1 MTGISIGQKVQET
14 FNDTRVINGHSTET
28 LDARILQFRIEHRF
42 GDIAGVNG
50 GVQQFFGFDQAA
62 DIRFAFEYGIS
73 DKWMVGVGRSK
84 GTGAPYRSLVDMFTK
99 YKIVGQEK
107 GKMPISLAVVG
118 SATATYMKAT
128 TDLTLVTSF
137 PEFAHRWAYSSQLL
151 ISRKFGERISAQLMP
166 TYVHR
171 NYVDITDVNGLLA
184 VGGAFSYKVTKNIGL
199 ITEYYHTF
207 HADDVRLTN
216 TNSLGFAFEWITN
229 GHTFKLNV
237 TNSRG
242 FNETQFI
249 PYTFSS
255 WKDGE
260 YRLGFAIS
268 RNFKL

>member
-1 MTGISIGQKVQET
+1 MKNLVLIAFVVVTSITFGQKVKET
-14 FNDTRVINGHSTET
+14 FNGTRVINGHSTET
-28 LDARILQFRIEHRF
+28 LEARILQFRIEHRF
-42 GDIAGVNG
+42 GDI
-50 GVQQFFGFDQAA
+50 
-62 DIRFAFEYGIS
+62 RFAFEYGIS
-73 DKWMVGVGRSK
+73 KNWMVGVGRSK

-99 YKIVGQEK
+99 YKILGQEK
-107 GKMPISLAVVG
+107 DKMPITLAVVG
-118 SATATYMKAT
+118 SATATYMSKSN
-128 TDLTLVTSF
+128 DLTQVTSF
-137 PEFAHRWAYSSQLL
+137 PEFAHRLAYSTQLL
-151 ISRKFGERISAQLMP
+151 ISRKFGERISVQIMP

-255 WKDGE
+255 WKAGE
-260 YRLGFAIS
+260 YRLGFTIS